1 MTLAVPSATLVTS
14 VTRVT
19 PGQPPWL
26 PTLPTPWVAGE
37 RDPKVLAD
45 MARGPMRAKTSRLE
59 EAFTGRFTDHHAF
72 LLRTMLARVDGID
85 ADVERVQARIDE
97 QIAPFAAAV
106 TRLDEIPGVGVT
118 IAQVIIAESRA
129 RYDPVPDSR
138 PFGVLGPVRARDQRI
153 SGPEK
158 GWQQHRQ
165 GEPLPRQGA
174 R

>member
-1 MTLAVPSATLVTS
+1 MATRDLRDELVWELDRHGMTLAVPSATLVTS

-45 MARGPMRAKTSRLE
+45 LARGSMRGKTARLE

-72 LLRTMLARVDGID
+72 LLRTMLARIDGIT
-85 ADVERVQARIDE
+85 ADIDVVQDRIDE

-106 TRLDEIPGVGVT
+106 TQLDELT
-118 IAQVIIAESRA
+118 
-129 RYDPVPDSR
+129 SR
-138 PFGVLGPVRARDQRI
+138 PAAVQLGMPGTNRAQ
-153 SGPEK
+153 
-158 GWQQHRQ
+158 
-165 GEPLPRQGA
+165 
-174 R
+174 